1 VNESI
6 YESGGRDLR
15 VEVSGKNGTRVNSMI
30 EPVLSIVRKCARD
43 PNCPFWAESKGKE
56 GKGQGKENN
65 SSIPNRGNCPK
76 PISIHGWNMVFGSAF
91 GSVFGSSHE
100 EGKELIV
107 VRSDQELVI
116 VYDQKSADI
125 RDLGIMQN
133 IRERHRRERNEGRVF
148 GNKREEIRK
157 LTEVLH
163 Y

>member
-1 VNESI
+1 
-6 YESGGRDLR
+6 
-15 VEVSGKNGTRVNSMI
+15 
-30 EPVLSIVRKCARD
+30 
-43 PNCPFWAESKGKE
+43 
-56 GKGQGKENN
+56 
-65 SSIPNRGNCPK
+65 
-76 PISIHGWNMVFGSAF
+76 
-91 GSVFGSSHE
+91 
-100 EGKELIV
+100 
-107 VRSDQELVI
+107 VI